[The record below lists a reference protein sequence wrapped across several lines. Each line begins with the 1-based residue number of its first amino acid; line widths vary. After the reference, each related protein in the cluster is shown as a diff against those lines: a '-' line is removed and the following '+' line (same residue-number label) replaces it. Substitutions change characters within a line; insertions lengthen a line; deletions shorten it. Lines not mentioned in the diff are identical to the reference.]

1 MMWVEF
7 VRVGEVVLRDVMSER
22 DRLIVVVG
30 ECFLSVKLL
39 APLIVVCPCTLLFSS
54 GSFCCC
60 LQI

>member
-1 MMWVEF
+1 M
-7 VRVGEVVLRDVMSER
+7 GEVVLRDVMSER